1 MDLFYKVVL
10 TVAIIALI
18 IVLIVVGVAVSNS
31 SKTKVFPPTALKC
44 PDYWTYDTTNGCS
57 VNVDNE
63 GTLNADQNQQPT
75 TSVNFDDPTWRNDTK
90 WSGTD
95 YVGLSETCAR
105 KKWANTYG
113 IIWDG
118 ISNYN
123 SC

>member
-44 PDYWTYDTTNGCS
+44 PDYWTYDTNGCTPGAI
-57 VNVDNE
+57 NIGDDNLSD
-63 GTLNADQNQQPT
+63 T
-75 TSVNFDDPTWRNDTK
+75 VNFDDPNWRDNN
-90 WSGTD
+90 

-105 KKWANTYG
+105 KKWADTKG

>member
-44 PDYWTYDTTNGCS
+44 PDYWTYDNTNGCTPGTI
-57 VNVDNE
+57 NIGDNN
-63 GTLNADQNQQPT
+63 L
-75 TSVNFDDPTWRNDTK
+75 TSPVNFDDTAFRNDST
-90 WSGTD
+90 

-105 KKWANTYG
+105 KKWADTNG

>member
-57 VNVDNE
+57 VSVDNE
-63 GTLNADQNQQPT
+63 GTLNANLQQGETST
-75 TSVNFDDPTWRNDTK
+75 TSVNFDDPNWRG
-90 WSGTD
+90 SD

-105 KKWANTYG
+105 KKWADTHG